1 MDWELT
7 MLATDG
13 STLDDAPGQLIDGP
27 GGESSGSAGTLTL
40 ATQKKS
46 VQKLAQG

>member
-13 STLDDAPGQLIDGP
+13 STLDDAPWQQPIESDG
-27 GGESSGSAGTLTL
+27 G
-40 ATQKKS
+40 
-46 VQKLAQG
+46 VQAP